1 MRRIL
6 LLVALLLV
14 TVRATGATDLR
25 NVITDVAITSW
36 NEKDGLPSA
45 TIWALGQDADGYL
58 WVGTREGLLR
68 FDGVRFSQWEVF
80 SPDPLPHLPV
90 RALLVSK
97 SGAMWVGFGVDG
109 QIARV
114 VNGRVSLFTGH
125 EGLGRGAVLGIAE
138 DADGVVWAAGDAG
151 LSAFD
156 GTRWNQWS
164 EARGLPAGPVFGVY
178 VDRGGSV
185 YAAAGTS
192 IFVRR
197 RGDDRFERTSRFG
210 DTLGGFAETP
220 DGTVWFTDPTVGYRS
235 FASSPG
241 ATLVPRQGR
250 GVRMV
255 VDRKGSLWVGTG
267 GQGLWRARNAGGS
280 APSLERATSLSGLL
294 GDGVYSLL
302 EDRDGN
308 IWAGTTEGLNR
319 LTPRTIEQIIDI
331 GLARG
336 VAMEPDGSVW
346 IRTVDKLFSYLPIAT
361 GLRREIP
368 IPADAGAM
376 AIDDHGLWVA
386 EAHRLFRVD
395 RLGNASRVPWP
406 LERQAGAIQSIQLDR
421 QGGLWLVT
429 AEHGIV
435 HWRGGDVRRPTLPDA
450 VRDAHVTAALVD
462 TSGRAWFAFD
472 NGGVAHIGADEHA
485 VLPIAPGPRAPVYT
499 VLHEADDG
507 GLWLGGNGALSRFD
521 NGRIATVQATDR
533 FPIQSIMSLVSDRSG
548 ALWIGSPTGVL
559 QVERDEFDRAVAT
572 PGAQPRHSLYTRS
585 DGIAGTPVAVG
596 LSHGAVRAL
605 DGRLWFVTTRGVTV
619 LDPHVLEAHGAP
631 APLRFEGALADDRRF
646 RPGTA
651 MRLPAG
657 TRKLEID
664 YTAVN
669 LTAPLKARFRYR
681 LDPFDQDWVAAG
693 TRRQAFYTNLRP
705 GRYVFR
711 AVVEDG
717 AGGVSASEA
726 AWELAV
732 APMFYQTAT
741 FWAIAGLSAC
751 VLLFA
756 GWQLR
761 ERHLRKQFSLIISE
775 RARLGREIHD
785 TLLQGLVAI
794 ALQFDSLAHDLG
806 PTPRLQAR
814 FLRLRD
820 RIEEYIREARRSIWD
835 LHTQPAH
842 RNLVESLRRAG
853 EFATDGR
860 EIAFSLQV
868 QGTPYPCPP
877 QVEEQVVRIAQE
889 AALNSV
895 RHASPR
901 RLRID
906 LHYEESAVTLKV
918 ADDGRGFDSGEAKG
932 ACHFGIASMYD
943 RAQSVGGALTLVTS
957 PGRGTE
963 ITAVLP
969 VAS

>member
-1 MRRIL
+1 MRKVL

-14 TVRATGATDLR
+14 TVRTAGATDLR
-25 NVITDVAITSW
+25 DVITDFAITSW
-36 NEKDGLPSA
+36 NEKDGLPPA
-45 TIWALGQDADGYL
+45 TIWALAQDADGYL

-68 FDGVRFSQWEVF
+68 FDGVRFTTWESF
-80 SPDPLPHLPV
+80 SPDPLPRGPV
-90 RALLVSK
+90 RALLAST

-109 QIARV
+109 QMVRA
-114 VNGRVSLFTGH
+114 VNGRVTLYSGSD
-125 EGLGRGAVLGIAE
+125 GLGRGAVLGIVE
-138 DADGVVWAAGDAG
+138 DADGIVWAGGDAG

-156 GTRWNQWS
+156 GKQWTRWGES
-164 EARGLPAGPVFGVY
+164 HGLPAGPVVSVY
-178 VDRGGSV
+178 VDRSGSV
-185 YAAAGTS
+185 HAAAGGST
-192 IFVRR
+192 FVRR
-197 RGDDRFERTSRFG
+197 RGADRFERTSRFG
-210 DTLGGFAETP
+210 DTLGSFAETP
-220 DGTVWFTDPTVGYRS
+220 DGTVWLTDPTVGYRT
-235 FASSPG
+235 FASGPG

-267 GQGLWRARNAGGS
+267 GQGLWRARNAGG
-280 APSLERATSLSGLL
+280 AAATLERATSLSGLL
-294 GDGVYSLL
+294 GDGVYALL
-302 EDRDGN
+302 EDRAGN

-331 GLARG
+331 GLVRD

-346 IRTVDKLFSYLPIAT
+346 IRTVDKLFSYEPTAS
-361 GLRREIP
+361 GQRREIP
-368 IPADAGAM
+368 IPSDARAM

-386 EAHRLFRVD
+386 AAGRLFRVD
-395 RLGNASRVPWP
+395 RLGHASRVSWP
-406 LERQAGAIQSIQLDR
+406 AEREAGTIQSILLDR

-429 AEHGIV
+429 SDLGIV
-435 HWRGGDVRRPTLPDA
+435 HWRGGDVRRPVLPDA

-462 TSGRAWFAFD
+462 RSGRAWFAFD
-472 NGGVAHIGADEHA
+472 NGGVVDIGGDER
-485 VLPIAPGPRAPVYT
+485 VDVPVAPRPKAPVYT
-499 VLHEADDG
+499 VLHEDEG
-507 GLWLGGNGALSRFD
+507 GRIWLGGNGALTLVD
-521 NGRIATVQATDR
+521 NGRLATVHASDR
-533 FPIQSIMSLVSDRSG
+533 FPIQSIMAVVSDSHG
-548 ALWIGSPTGVL
+548 ALWIGSTNGIL
-559 QVERDEFDRAVAT
+559 HLARDEFDRAAAT
-572 PGAQPRHSLYTRS
+572 PGVQPRHSLYTRS

-596 LSHGAVRAL
+596 LSRGAVRAL
-605 DGRLWFVTTRGVTV
+605 DGRIWFVTTRGVAV
-619 LDPHVLEAHGAP
+619 LDPHVLVAHGAP
-631 APLRFEGALADDRRF
+631 APVRFEGALADDRRF
-646 RPGTA
+646 RPGSE

-657 TRKLEID
+657 ARKLEID
-664 YTAVN
+664 YTVVN
-669 LTAPLKARFRYR
+669 LTSPLKTRFRHR
-681 LDPFDQDWVAAG
+681 LDPFDQGWVDAG
-693 TRRQAFYTNLRP
+693 ARRQAFYTNLRP

-711 AVVEDG
+711 AVAEDG
-717 AGGVSASEA
+717 AGGVTHREA
-726 AWELAV
+726 AWELSV

-741 FWAIAGLSAC
+741 FWAIAGMSAC

-794 ALQFDSLAHDLG
+794 ALQFDSLAHDLA

-906 LHYEESAVTLKV
+906 LLYEEAAVTLKV
-918 ADDGRGFDSGEAKG
+918 ADDGRGFDSGEARG
-932 ACHFGIASMYD
+932 ACHFGITSMHD
-943 RAQSVGGALTLVTS
+943 RARSVGGALTLVTS

>member
-1 MRRIL
+1 
-6 LLVALLLV
+6 
-14 TVRATGATDLR
+14 
-25 NVITDVAITSW
+25 
-36 NEKDGLPSA
+36 
-45 TIWALGQDADGYL
+45 
-58 WVGTREGLLR
+58 
-68 FDGVRFSQWEVF
+68 
-80 SPDPLPHLPV
+80 
-90 RALLVSK
+90 
-97 SGAMWVGFGVDG
+97 
-109 QIARV
+109 
-114 VNGRVSLFTGH
+114 
-125 EGLGRGAVLGIAE
+125 
-138 DADGVVWAAGDAG
+138 
-151 LSAFD
+151 
-156 GTRWNQWS
+156 
-164 EARGLPAGPVFGVY
+164 
-178 VDRGGSV
+178 
-185 YAAAGTS
+185 
-192 IFVRR
+192 
-197 RGDDRFERTSRFG
+197 
-210 DTLGGFAETP
+210 
-220 DGTVWFTDPTVGYRS
+220 
-235 FASSPG
+235 
-241 ATLVPRQGR
+241 
-250 GVRMV
+250 MV

-331 GLARG
+331 GPARG

-386 EAHRLFRVD
+386 EAHRLFRLD
-395 RLGNASRVPWP
+395 RLGTASRVPWP

-435 HWRGGDVRRPTLPDA
+435 HWRGGDLRRPTLPDA

-472 NGGVAHIGADEHA
+472 NGGVARIGADEHA

-499 VLHEADDG
+499 ALHEADDG

-521 NGRIATVQATDR
+521 NGGLATVQATDR

-572 PGAQPRHSLYTRS
+572 PGVQPRHST
-585 DGIAGTPVAVG
+585 
-596 LSHGAVRAL
+596 
-605 DGRLWFVTTRGVTV
+605 
-619 LDPHVLEAHGAP
+619 
-631 APLRFEGALADDRRF
+631 
-646 RPGTA
+646 
-651 MRLPAG
+651 
-657 TRKLEID
+657 
-664 YTAVN
+664 
-669 LTAPLKARFRYR
+669 
-681 LDPFDQDWVAAG
+681 
-693 TRRQAFYTNLRP
+693 
-705 GRYVFR
+705 
-711 AVVEDG
+711 
-717 AGGVSASEA
+717 
-726 AWELAV
+726 
-732 APMFYQTAT
+732 
-741 FWAIAGLSAC
+741 
-751 VLLFA
+751 
-756 GWQLR
+756 
-761 ERHLRKQFSLIISE
+761 SLIIAE

-943 RAQSVGGALTLVTS
+943 RARSVGGALTLVTS

-963 ITAVLP
+963 ITAVFP